1 MGIDFLKIGI
11 IMKKKI
17 QMIDSKSRDQLS
29 SELRTFARID
39 DTLFDNII
47 NHYVQLI
54 DDDKFI
60 DLAADCLNR
69 ELELEQLSNQ
79 A

>member
-29 SELRTFARID
+29 SELRTFAKID
-39 DTLFDNII
+39 DVLFDNII

-60 DLAADCLNR
+60 DLAADCINR
-69 ELELEQLSNQ
+69 ELELELLSNQ

>member
-60 DLAADCLNR
+60 DLAADCINR
-69 ELELEQLSNQ
+69 ELELELLSNQ

>member
-1 MGIDFLKIGI
+1 
-11 IMKKKI
+11 
-17 QMIDSKSRDQLS
+17 MIDSKSRDQLS

-54 DDDKFI
+54 DDNKFL

>member
-29 SELRTFARID
+29 SELRTFAKID
-39 DTLFDNII
+39 DVLFDNII

-60 DLAADCLNR
+60 DLAANCLSR